1 MFFKSFKKSKPIKT
15 VIVEPAESDR
25 RKVEDRRSFGP
36 PVEFPL
42 VDSDG
47 KLVKK
52 DRRIMPDRRISSIQV
67 SEHHL
72 HFNKQ
77 ISNS

>member
-1 MFFKSFKKSKPIKT
+1 MSFMKSKPIKT
-15 VIVEPAESDR
+15 VLVKPTKSDR
-25 RKVEDRRSFGP
+25 RKVTDRRSFGP
-36 PVEFPL
+36 PAHFPL

-47 KLVKK
+47 KMVNK